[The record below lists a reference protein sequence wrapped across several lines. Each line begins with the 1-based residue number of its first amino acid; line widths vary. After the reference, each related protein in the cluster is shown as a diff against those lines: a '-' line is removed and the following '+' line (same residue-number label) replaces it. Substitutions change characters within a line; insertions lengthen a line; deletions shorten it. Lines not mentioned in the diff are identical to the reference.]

1 MKRRLFLKS
10 GLVTPLLVNSP
21 VLPEDDRAKK
31 AVFVTSG
38 SNRVTETFGAGQPN
52 LLKLSGKDTNGDMCI
67 FETTVTQ
74 KGGPPLHVHHAVDE
88 WFYVLEGEFVFRI
101 GDETFRLK
109 AGDCILGPRGVP
121 HTLAHVSEGIGKL
134 SIIFQPAGQMEAFFI
149 GSGKRQRR
157 PTAEESQA
165 HFRAHGM
172 EIVGPPL
179 PID

>member
-1 MKRRLFLKS
+1 MKRRIFLKS
-10 GLVTPLLVNSP
+10 GLVAPLLVESP
-21 VLPEDDRAKK
+21 TLPDERVKK
-31 AVFVTSG
+31 AVFVAASK
-38 SNRVTETFGAGQPN
+38 NRVNKTFGAGQPN

-67 FETTVTQ
+67 FESTVTG

-88 WFYVLEGEFVFRI
+88 WFHILEGEFAFRI

-121 HTLAHVSEGIGKL
+121 HTLAHVSEGTGKL
-134 SIIFQPAGQMEAFFI
+134 VIVFQPAGQMEDFFLE
-149 GSGKRQRR
+149 SGKRQRR
-157 PTAEESQA
+157 PTAEESQT

-179 PID
+179 PIE